1 MQKLVNNNVRNTIF
15 NITDTS
21 TKLIN
26 FNINNSEYGGIGA
39 ENHYILPYDIF
50 YGSSNSGCKIDSCFA
65 IFDDIY
71 KGGRFIGVL
80 PDNLFNP
87 NMRDINNYDKEDKSQ
102 LYIVTLS
109 DLFKNLFI
117 IPNKLN
123 TDSLYENNEDNNIN
137 RVIKTN
143 IYIYIP
149 KHFFNFDRKPL
160 SYSNVFSF
168 IINFPEDIF
177 ANNKFS
183 YNMCYLLYEDTFNE
197 SMTSFE
203 NIFALTYYPLVYTDD
218 HGGIQYQS
226 TQIISRYSYNVRIGY
241 MINDDMYLKAK
252 EGIEVKTLN
261 SNNEYEIVK
270 QPITRILYDGIDIK
284 KYLNTYNILNGAF
297 NSNMLDIMMGYMI
310 RPKHYNSAEKTLE
323 EYMINTMGT
332 GGYVAQGS
340 SIYTLYLSINKFI
353 LFTRLNNRLDI
364 IKFIMGGLSMN
375 SNANLYSYQT
385 QPGYVRVEYD
395 MNNNEIELPNIHN
408 TYEFAINDTS
418 YIIQNSL
425 FGSLTENSID
435 INDIIE
441 DPIILYWKEWNK
453 NNN

>member
-1 MQKLVNNNVRNTIF
+1 
-15 NITDTS
+15 
-21 TKLIN
+21 
-26 FNINNSEYGGIGA
+26 
-39 ENHYILPYDIF
+39 
-50 YGSSNSGCKIDSCFA
+50 
-65 IFDDIY
+65 
-71 KGGRFIGVL
+71 
-80 PDNLFNP
+80 
-87 NMRDINNYDKEDKSQ
+87 
-102 LYIVTLS
+102 
-109 DLFKNLFI
+109 
-117 IPNKLN
+117 
-123 TDSLYENNEDNNIN
+123 
-137 RVIKTN
+137 
-143 IYIYIP
+143 
-149 KHFFNFDRKPL
+149 
-160 SYSNVFSF
+160 
-168 IINFPEDIF
+168 
-177 ANNKFS
+177 
-183 YNMCYLLYEDTFNE
+183 
-197 SMTSFE
+197 
-203 NIFALTYYPLVYTDD
+203 
-218 HGGIQYQS
+218 
-226 TQIISRYSYNVRIGY
+226 
-241 MINDDMYLKAK
+241 
-252 EGIEVKTLN
+252 
-261 SNNEYEIVK
+261 
-270 QPITRILYDGIDIK
+270 
-284 KYLNTYNILNGAF
+284 
-297 NSNMLDIMMGYMI
+297 MGYMI